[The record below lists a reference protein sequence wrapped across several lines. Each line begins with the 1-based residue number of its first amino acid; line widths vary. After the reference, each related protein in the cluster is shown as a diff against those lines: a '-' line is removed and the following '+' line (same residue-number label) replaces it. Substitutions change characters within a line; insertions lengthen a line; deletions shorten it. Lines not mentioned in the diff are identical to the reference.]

1 MGSER
6 RSIQVLDPSVAR
18 KIAAGEVVDRPGAVV
33 RELLDNSLDAEA
45 SRIEI
50 DLVSGGTELVRVV
63 DDGFGMDRADL
74 ERCFLAHA
82 TSKIVTDDDLLHARS
97 LGFRGEALAS
107 VAEVS
112 RLEITSAV
120 ADGTPHQV
128 IVQAGRLVSS
138 APAAGA
144 PGTSVSVA
152 DLFYN
157 VPARRQFQKRPASEF
172 AVAKAV
178 VLDRA
183 LAFPEVSY
191 RLRSDGEVKAFLPPA
206 GRIERIAAAYPQ
218 QIEPAMLHEIEASGP
233 GFRARIVAGE
243 PGYPRKDRKGL
254 QVFVNRRRIWEFA
267 LVQAIEYA
275 YRDYLHGGLYPVAY
289 LFLDVEP
296 ELVDFNIH
304 PAKRE
309 ARFRILPDIH
319 RRVVGAL
326 SEFLRVFDRR
336 AVATGEALPFGQADG
351 AGSPEAAA
359 RDSSGYGETAGRGA
373 EPDRWDARVRGDA
386 SGHRETVAQ
395 PNVAYDLNRV
405 YQPAPETGME
415 FRYLGQVMN
424 LFLVVEHADTLYL
437 VDQHAAH
444 ERIIYDR
451 LRAGRSGQELLFP
464 VRLEVEPARERVLRD
479 NRDGLRR
486 LGIELDERD
495 GAWELV
501 TVPSAV
507 AIEAETL
514 AALLMDLL
522 DRPADFERELY
533 ASLSCRAAV
542 MDGARLAAEDAI
554 RIVEG
559 VMSLKNARC
568 PHGRP
573 IWIEWSRDELFSM
586 VGRT

>member
-1 MGSER
+1 MEHER
-6 RSIQVLDPSVAR
+6 RRIQLLDPTVAR

-33 RELLDNSLDAEA
+33 RELLDNSLDAGA

-50 DLVSGGTELVRVV
+50 DLEAGGTELIRIV
-63 DDGFGMDRADL
+63 DDGIGMDRDDL
-74 ERCFLAHA
+74 ERCFLEHA
-82 TSKIVTDDDLLHARS
+82 TSKIVTDDDLLHVRS

-107 VAEVS
+107 IAAVS
-112 RLEITSAV
+112 RLEITSAPGG
-120 ADGTPHQV
+120 ATPHR
-128 IVQAGRLVSS
+128 IKLEAGRLVASG
-138 APAAGA
+138 PAAGS

-157 VPARRQFQKRPASEF
+157 VPARKHFQKRPASEL
-172 AVAKAV
+172 AVAKSV

-183 LAFPEVSY
+183 LAFAEVSF
-191 RLRSDGEVKAFLPPA
+191 RLRSDDEVKAFLPPA
-206 GRIERIAAAYPQ
+206 GLVERIAAAYPHQ
-218 QIEPAMLHEIEASGP
+218 TEPSMLHEIEASGS
-233 GFRARIVAGE
+233 GFRARLVAGE
-243 PGYPRKDRKGL
+243 PGSPRKDRKGI
-254 QVFVNRRRIWEFA
+254 QVFVNRRRIWEYA

-319 RRVVGAL
+319 RRIVGAL
-326 SEFLRVFDRR
+326 SEYLRIFDRR
-336 AVATGEALPFGQADG
+336 VVSRGEALPFGERETAERAPAPG
-351 AGSPEAAA
+351 VP
-359 RDSSGYGETAGRGA
+359 YGERREADAAGFHDLPGG
-373 EPDRWDARVRGDA
+373 GD
-386 SGHRETVAQ
+386 SPGTVAQ
-395 PNVAYDLNRV
+395 PGVSYDLSRV
-405 YQPAPETGME
+405 YRPVTGPPAE

-424 LFLVVEHADTLYL
+424 LFLVVEHSDTLYL

-451 LRAGRSGQELLFP
+451 LRCGGSGQDLLFP
-464 VRLEVEPARERVLRD
+464 VRLEVEPAQESVLRE
-479 NRDGLRR
+479 NRDELRR

-495 GAWELV
+495 GGWELV

-507 AIEAETL
+507 PIEAETL

-522 DRPADFERELY
+522 ERPADFGRELY
-533 ASLSCRAAV
+533 ASLSCRSAV
-542 MDGARLAAEDAI
+542 MDGAQLAAEDAT
-554 RIVEG
+554 RIIEG
-559 VMSLKNARC
+559 VMGLKNARC

-573 IWIEWSRDELFSM
+573 IWVEWSRDELFSL